1 MRRFRPGF
9 KLVACLIVVAQM
21 AIVALQR
28 AQIGSQQVLLDEIK
42 SHPSGPVHSIMGAA
56 PKTSL
61 VIPLTL
67 FFTYKLNILD
77 GKTLPPGAASWD
89 PKSKQALA
97 WPTTANV
104 INVMSEKDCSSGTEK
119 IMNMEG
125 NERVHLKVLDESTC
139 IDILGSLP
147 PKLSRPLRKA
157 FTDETRSWFR
167 ADICKGAA
175 VYAQGGFYAGTLAA
189 ACFFSSDLQTTAAAA
204 FFRSDPLA
212 AQIQTW
218 ALGCHFETLCLKG
231 LPSWQQGPRVM
242 SPVRSQSTPDSRL
255 LSGHMSQFFQGF
267 FGATKQHPALYKY
280 LQRLKEFYSKEQQ
293 AKHVSKRLACKR
305 PELAGGKPYQ
315 DGRTHDHSC
324 NLLPRL
330 LYQAWEDWQLDH
342 VGMLSGFHFR
352 TVDAQLRQHPATA
365 MIMQED
371 WKQSVPPVNRA
382 IASQHG
388 LGCCCDEVIWD
399 PVTLKVPFYSRS
411 PGTGSW
417 FCVDIEKMPSLPE
430 DNPALCQEML
440 KYHKV
445 DPCFCERKCLNGNPG
460 YKPMYKSVIK
470 NKVV

>member
-1 MRRFRPGF
+1 VNF
-9 KLVACLIVVAQM
+9 KLVAGLIVVALM
-21 AIVALQR
+21 VIIALQR
-28 AQIGSQQVLLDEIK
+28 AQIGSQQALLDEINWL
-42 SHPSGPVHSIMGAA
+42 SDSYISAAHQSGDSIKGGA
-56 PKTSL
+56 TTNTNM
-61 VIPLTL
+61 VIPPTL
-67 FFTYKLNILD
+67 FFTYKLNTLD
-77 GKTLPPGAASWD
+77 GKTLPPGASSWD

-104 INVMSEKDCSSGTEK
+104 INVMSEKDCSSGAEK
-119 IMNMEG
+119 ITNIEG
-125 NERVHLKVLDESTC
+125 NERVRLKVLDHAAC
-139 IDILGSLP
+139 IDILDSLP
-147 PKLSRPLRKA
+147 PKLSSLKKA
-157 FTDETRSWFR
+157 FMDETKSWFR

-175 VYAQGGFYAGTLAA
+175 VYAQGGFYADPDVGFRMPLREFVPATASFVAA
-189 ACFFSSDLQTTAAAA
+189 RAT
-204 FFRSDPLA
+204 
-212 AQIQTW
+212 
-218 ALGCHFETLCLKG
+218 
-231 LPSWQQGPRVM
+231 
-242 SPVRSQSTPDSRL
+242 
-255 LSGHMSQFFQGF
+255 GHMSQFFQGF

-280 LQRLKEFYSKEQQ
+280 LQRLKEFYSKGQQ
-293 AKHVSKRLACKR
+293 AKHLSKRLACKR

-315 DGRTHDHSC
+315 DDRTHDHSC

-330 LYQAWEDWQLDH
+330 LYQAWEDWQLEH
-342 VGMLSGFHFR
+342 AGMLSGFHFR

-371 WKQSVPPVNRA
+371 WKQSAPPVNSA
-382 IASQHG
+382 IPSQHG

-460 YKPMYKSVIK
+460 YKPRYKSVVK
-470 NKVV
+470 NKAIPLRYVHPSKQSLYKSV